1 METQTEKFL
10 NVTLLQPWEKHSTI
24 FEWFDALEEGE
35 GFILHND
42 HDPKPLYYQLQSQ
55 RGAVFS
61 WDYLQQGPDVY
72 EIRIAKLVLNSGNK
86 TEEKLLDVTKLSP
99 REKHPTIFQWFDNLK
114 EGEGFILHNDHDPK
128 PLYYQLLGE
137 RGNTFTWDYLQ
148 QGPAVFEI
156 RIAKIDTGSKE
167 TVGAISA
174 KDYRKAEVFKK
185 YGIDFCCGGNKT
197 LKEASEEAGITEAEL
212 KQALQEAENAPA
224 GGPNHDFDKWDLDFL
239 ADYIRQTHHR
249 YVKENAEV
257 IAGLSVKI
265 ANHHGVNHPEL
276 KELAPRVHHM
286 MEDFMQ
292 HMEKE
297 EKVLFAGIKK
307 LAEMERNNE
316 KLQVTSGSISHAIE
330 VMEAEHDQTGDDLRY
345 FRKLTN
351 DYELPSD
358 ACNSYTYLFQKL
370 QEFEDDTFRHVHLEN
385 NILFPKAIKLEKK
398 LIAQ

>member
-10 NVTLLQPWEKHSTI
+10 DATLLPPSVKHATI
-24 FEWFDALEEGE
+24 FQWFDALQEGE

-42 HDPKPLYYQLQSQ
+42 HDPKPLYHQLLSQ
-55 RGAVFS
+55 RGEIFS
-61 WDYLQQGPDVY
+61 WDYLQQGPDVF
-72 EIRIAKLVLNSGNK
+72 EIHIAKLVLNDDSKDN
-86 TEEKLLDVTKLSP
+86 EKMLDVTQLAP
-99 REKHPTIFQWFDNLK
+99 REKHPTIFNWFDNLK

-148 QGPAVFEI
+148 QGPLVYEI
-156 RIAKIDTGSKE
+156 RIAKIDTGSQD
-167 TVGAISA
+167 TVGSISA

-185 YGIDFCCGGNKT
+185 LGIDFCCGGNKT
-197 LKEASEEAGITEAEL
+197 LKEASVEAGITEAEL
-212 KQALQEAENAPA
+212 KQALNEAENAPA

-249 YVKENAEV
+249 YVKDNAEV
-257 IAGLSVKI
+257 IVGLSVKI

-292 HMEKE
+292 HMDKE
-297 EKVLFAGIKK
+297 EKILFPGIKQ
-307 LAEMERNNE
+307 LATMEQNHE
-316 KLQVTSGSISHAIE
+316 KLNVTGGSIGQAIQ
-330 VMEAEHDQTGDDLRY
+330 VMEAEHDETGNELRY

-358 ACNSYTYLFQKL
+358 ACNSYRYLFQKL
-370 QEFEDDTFRHVHLEN
+370 QEFEEDTFRHVHLEN
-385 NILFPKAIKLEKK
+385 NILFPKAIELEKK